1 MSGAMIVTLATGDL
15 LTEVSADQKNSV
27 NIL

>member
-15 LTEVSADQKNSV
+15 LTEVSADLKHSV